1 MSIIK
6 PFMAVRPVQTL
17 VKEVAALP
25 YDVYNSKEARAVV
38 AKNPHSFL
46 AIDRAETFFD
56 ASVDIHSEQIY
67 QKAHD
72 VLYARIEDGTFVQD
86 NENRLYLYELVMN
99 GRSQVGIV
107 SCTSV
112 DEYLDNKIKKHEKT
126 RADKEADRIH
136 HVDFCD
142 ANTGPIFL
150 TYKSNQKVN
159 DLVESWK
166 ANHKPLYDFM
176 ADDGITHRVW
186 SVDDDI
192 IIASLVE
199 AFGAIEKLYIADG
212 HHRAASAVKVA
223 QMRREG
229 NPDYTGHEA
238 FNYFLSVSF
247 PHEQLYIMDY
257 NRVVKD
263 LNGLTESEFFQA
275 VKKKFEIVET
285 SKEPIKPREKAMIA
299 MVFDDKWY
307 LLKAKAAS
315 YNHVDP
321 VLSLDVSIL
330 QLNLLSPVLGIKD
343 PRLDERIDFV
353 GGIRGLEELTR
364 RTKADMKVGFA
375 LYPTSIEE
383 LMAIADADQ
392 LMPPK
397 STWFEPKLRS
407 GLFIH
412 LLS

>member
-6 PFMAVRPVQTL
+6 PFMAVRPAKNRVR
-17 VKEVAALP
+17 EVAALP
-25 YDVYNSKEARAVV
+25 YDVYNSKEAREVV
-38 AKNPHSFL
+38 AKNPRSFL
-46 AIDRAETFFD
+46 AIDRAETFF
-56 ASVDIHSEQIY
+56 AETVDVHSEQIY
-67 QKAHD
+67 NKARE
-72 VLYARIEDGTFVQD
+72 VLYAWIEEGIFVQED
-86 NENRLYLYELVMN
+86 KNMLYLYELIMN
-99 GRSQVGIV
+99 DRSQVGIV

-126 RADKEADRIH
+126 RADKEADRIQ
-136 HVDFCD
+136 HVDHCD

-150 TYKSNQKVN
+150 TYRSSQTVN
-159 DLVESWK
+159 ELVESWK
-166 ANHKPLYDFM
+166 TRHEPLYDFV
-176 ADDGITHRVW
+176 AEDGITHRIW
-186 SVDDDI
+186 SVDDTSI
-192 IIASLVE
+192 IGELVE
-199 AFGAIEKLYIADG
+199 AFKTIESLYIADG

-223 QMRREG
+223 QMRREA
-229 NPDYTGHEA
+229 NPDYTGDEA

-247 PHEQLYIMDY
+247 PDEQLCIMDY

-263 LNGLTESEFFQA
+263 LNGLSESEFLVAIQ
-275 VKKKFEIVET
+275 KQFEIKQT
-285 SKEPIKPREKAMIA
+285 SKEPIKPNEKAMFSMIL
-299 MVFDDKWY
+299 DDTWY
-307 LLKAKAAS
+307 LLKAKENS
-315 YNHVDP
+315 YNHEHP

-330 QLNLLSPVLGIKD
+330 QLNLLSPILGIGD
-343 PRLDERIDFV
+343 PRIDQRIDFV

-375 LYPTSIEE
+375 MYPTSIEE

-412 LLS
+412 LLK

>member
-1 MSIIK
+1 MIK
-6 PFMAVRPVQTL
+6 PFMAVRPAKAL
-17 VKEVAALP
+17 VREVAALP
-25 YDVYNSKEARAVV
+25 YDVYSSKEARVVV
-38 AKNPHSFL
+38 AKSPRSFL

-56 ASVDIHSEQIY
+56 ESVDIHSEQIY
-67 QKAHD
+67 KKAHD
-72 VLYARIEDGTFVQD
+72 VLYAWMEEGTFVQEEKD
-86 NENRLYLYELVMN
+86 MLYLYELVMN
-99 GRSQVGIV
+99 GRSQVGLV

-136 HVDFCD
+136 HVDYCD

-150 TYKSNQKVN
+150 TYKSDDKINA
-159 DLVESWK
+159 LVEAWK
-166 ANHKPLYDFM
+166 ANKKPLYDFI
-176 ADDGITHRVW
+176 AEDGITHRIW
-186 SVDDDI
+186 SVDDDHT
-192 IIASLVE
+192 IASLVE
-199 AFGAIEKLYIADG
+199 AFEAIETLYIADG

-223 QMRREG
+223 QMRRET
-229 NPDYTGHEA
+229 NPDYTGEEA

-247 PHEQLYIMDY
+247 PDEQLYIMDY
-257 NRVVKD
+257 NRVVAD
-263 LNGLTESEFFQA
+263 LNGLSESEFLEA
-275 VKKKFEIVET
+275 IKKQFEIIET
-285 SKEPIKPREKAMIA
+285 SVEPIKPNEKAMFA
-299 MVFDDKWY
+299 MILEDTWY
-307 LLKAKAAS
+307 LLKAKENS
-315 YNHVDP
+315 YNHEDP

-330 QLNLLSPVLGIKD
+330 QLNLLSPILGIGD
-343 PRLDERIDFV
+343 PRIDQRIDFV

-364 RTKADMKVGFA
+364 RTKVDMKVGFA
-375 LYPTSIEE
+375 MYPTSIEE

>member
-6 PFMAVRPVQTL
+6 PFMAVRPAKAL
-17 VKEVAALP
+17 VREVAALP

-38 AKNPHSFL
+38 AKNPKSFL

-56 ASVDIHSEQIY
+56 ESVDIHSEQIY
-67 QKAHD
+67 KKAHD
-72 VLYARIEDGTFVQD
+72 VLYTWIEEGTFVQED
-86 NENRLYLYELVMN
+86 KNMLYLYELVMN
-99 GRSQVGIV
+99 DRSQVGIV

-136 HVDFCD
+136 HVDYCD

-150 TYKSNQKVN
+150 TYKSNHKVN
-159 DLVESWK
+159 ELVESWK
-166 ANHKPLYDFM
+166 SHKKPIYDFV
-176 ADDGITHRVW
+176 AEDGITHRIW
-186 SVDDDI
+186 SVDDDAN
-192 IIASLVE
+192 IASLVE
-199 AFGAIEKLYIADG
+199 AFEAIETLYIADG

-223 QMRREG
+223 QMRREA
-229 NPDYTGHEA
+229 NPGFTGTEA

-247 PHEQLYIMDY
+247 PDEQLSIMDY
-257 NRVVKD
+257 NRVVAD
-263 LNGLTESEFFQA
+263 LNGLSETEFLEA
-275 VKKKFEIVET
+275 VKKQFEIIKT
-285 SKEPIKPREKAMIA
+285 SKEPIKPTKKTMFSMILE
-299 MVFDDKWY
+299 DTWY
-307 LLKAKAAS
+307 LLKAKENS
-315 YNHVDP
+315 YNDLNP

-330 QLNLLSPVLGIKD
+330 QLNLLSPILGIGD
-343 PRLDERIDFV
+343 PRTDQRIDFV

-364 RTKADMKVGFA
+364 RTKTDMKVGFA
-375 LYPTSIEE
+375 MYPTSIEE

-412 LLS
+412 LLK

>member
-6 PFMAVRPVQTL
+6 PFMAVRPAIDL

-25 YDVYNSKEARAVV
+25 YDVYNSKEARAIVE
-38 AKNPHSFL
+38 KNPRSFL

-56 ASVDIHSEQIY
+56 ESVDSHSEQIY
-67 QKAHD
+67 KKAHD
-72 VLYARIEDGTFVQD
+72 VLYAWIEDGTFVQD
-86 NENRLYLYELVMN
+86 DKNTLYLYELVMN
-99 GRSQVGIV
+99 GRSQIGIV

-136 HVDFCD
+136 HVDYCN

-150 TYKSNQKVN
+150 TYKSNDAVN
-159 DLVESWK
+159 ALVEAWK
-166 ANHKPLYDFM
+166 THNKPIYDFV
-176 ADDGITHRVW
+176 AEDGIVHRVW
-186 SVDDDI
+186 SVDDDLTI
-192 IIASLVE
+192 TSLRE
-199 AFGAIEKLYIADG
+199 AFEAIETLYIADG

-223 QMRREG
+223 QMRREA
-229 NPDYTGHEA
+229 NPGYTGDEA

-247 PHEQLYIMDY
+247 PDEQLCIMDY

-263 LNGLTESEFFQA
+263 LNGLTESEFFEA
-275 VKKKFEIVET
+275 IKKQFEIVET
-285 SKEPIKPREKAMIA
+285 SKEPIRPREKAMFA
-299 MVFDDKWY
+299 MTLDDIWY
-307 LLKAKAAS
+307 LLKAKENS
-315 YNHVDP
+315 YNHEDP

-330 QLNLLSPVLGIKD
+330 QLNLLSKVLGIGD
-343 PRLDERIDFV
+343 PRIDQRIDFV
-353 GGIRGLEELTR
+353 GGIRGLEELAR
-364 RTKADMKVGFA
+364 RTKSDMKIGFA
-375 LYPTSIEE
+375 MYPTSIEE

-412 LLS
+412 LLE